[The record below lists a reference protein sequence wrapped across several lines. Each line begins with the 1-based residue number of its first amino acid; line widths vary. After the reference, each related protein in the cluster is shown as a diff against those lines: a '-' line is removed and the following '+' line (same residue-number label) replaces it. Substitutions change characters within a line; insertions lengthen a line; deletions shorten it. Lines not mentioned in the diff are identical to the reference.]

1 MKRSSTIPDDSS
13 VLEVLPG
20 FGLDRARFGESRS
33 SHRERLGSYEAFER
47 VPGAGVTDIYEDGMV
62 MLSYDE
68 LDRLAFIEIGG
79 ETAVS
84 LGGTQLTG
92 RPLVAVLEELTQ
104 RGFPVEFDGDS
115 SYAISSTGVELF
127 TSSPDDVDEPAGG
140 VSIARTGRERSAE
153 LRAPVAGSC

>member
-1 MKRSSTIPDDSS
+1 MENGLIAVWDSERGSAVPEGPS
-13 VLEVLPG
+13 VLDVLPG
-20 FGLDRARFGESRS
+20 IGLDRARFGESRS

-104 RGFPVEFDGDS
+104 GGLTVDFDGDS

-140 VSIARTGRERSAE
+140 VSIARTG
-153 LRAPVAGSC
+153 

>member
-1 MKRSSTIPDDSS
+1 MENGLIAGLESGKGSVMPEGSS

-20 FGLDRARFGESRS
+20 IGLDRARFGESRS
-33 SHRERLGSYEAFER
+33 SHRERLGSYKAFER
-47 VPGAGVTDIYEDGMV
+47 VPGVGLTDIYADGMI

-68 LDRLAFIEIGG
+68 LDRLVFIEVGG
-79 ETAVS
+79 QRAVS

-92 RPLVAVLEELTQ
+92 RPLAAVLEDLTR

-127 TSSPDDVDEPAGG
+127 TSSPDDLDEPAGG
-140 VSIARTGRERSAE
+140 VSIASAGRE
-153 LRAPVAGSC
+153 